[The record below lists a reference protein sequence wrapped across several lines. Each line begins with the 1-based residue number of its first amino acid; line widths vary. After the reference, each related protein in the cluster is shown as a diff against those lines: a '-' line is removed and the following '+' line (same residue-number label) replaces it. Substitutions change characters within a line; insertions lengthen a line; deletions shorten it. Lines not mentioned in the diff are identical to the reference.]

1 MNDEKI
7 DSVLNLALNVDV
19 ADREKSEDLGVGYN
33 PVENTWELIV
43 KYSGDLDN
51 IRESFP
57 SINLVELISEYAIVT
72 LPEPLIVPLSRFPQI
87 EYIEKPKRLY
97 FSVAQGKSA
106 SCIFSGSGGP
116 FGDLTGRGVI
126 VAVIDSGID
135 YTHPDFINPD
145 GTSRILRLWDQT
157 IPGNPPEGYLIGT
170 EYTQEQINEALRAA
184 TPEERRALVPSMD
197 TRGHGTAV
205 TGIAAGNGRDSNG
218 SYRGVAPEADLIIVK
233 MGMPGP
239 TSFPRTTELM
249 QGLDYVV
256 NKSVEFNQP
265 VAINLSFGN
274 TYGSHIGDSL
284 LETYINDLANI
295 GRSVIVVGSGN
306 EGAAAG
312 HTSGTLT
319 QGQDVI
325 VQLSVGPAETALNV
339 QLWRYID
346 ELALEII
353 APSGQSSGVFRSV
366 GETYH
371 ITLGNT
377 RINIYSGAAT
387 PYSMSQETYIDF
399 VPIGDYIDSGI
410 WNFKIIPERV
420 VNGTFDM
427 WLPSSVVLNQNTRFL
442 SPTPNTT
449 LTIPSAAQRVI
460 TVGAYDS
467 RYASYADFSGRGYT
481 SVTNNVKPD
490 LVAPG
495 VNIMAPAVGGGYMP
509 VTGTSFATPFVTGS
523 AALLMEM
530 GIVRG
535 NNPYM
540 YGEKVKANL
549 IRGARQLTGESVY
562 PNEKL
567 GYGALCLN
575 SSLS

>member
-7 DSVLNLALNVDV
+7 DSVLNLALGVDV
-19 ADREKSEDLGVGYN
+19 ADREKSGDLGVGYN

-43 KYSGDLDN
+43 KYSGDLAD
-51 IRESFP
+51 IRERFP
-57 SINLVELISEYAIVT
+57 AIRLVELQSEYAIVT
-72 LPEPLIVPLSRFPQI
+72 LPESLIVPLSRFPQI
-87 EYIEKPKRLY
+87 EYIEKPKLLY

-106 SCIFSGSGGP
+106 SCIFGGAGGTY
-116 FGDLTGRGVI
+116 GDLTGRGVI
-126 VAVIDSGID
+126 IAVIDSGID

-170 EYTQEQINEALRAA
+170 EYTKEQINEALRAE

-205 TGIAAGNGRDSNG
+205 AGIAAGNGRDSSG
-218 SYRGVAPEADLIIVK
+218 SYKGVAPEADLIIVK
-233 MGMPGP
+233 MGIPGP

-256 NKSVEFNQP
+256 RTSVEFNQP
-265 VAINLSFGN
+265 IAVNLSFGN
-274 TYGSHIGDSL
+274 TYGSHTGDSL

-312 HTSGTLT
+312 HTSGVLS
-319 QGQDVI
+319 QAQDVI
-325 VQLSVGPAETALNV
+325 VQLSVGPAEAALNV

-346 ELALEII
+346 EFALEII
-353 APSGQSSGVFRSV
+353 APNGQSSGVLRSV

-371 ITLGNT
+371 VTLGNT
-377 RINIYSGAAT
+377 KIYIYSGAAT

-399 VPIGDYIDSGI
+399 VPIDDYIDSGI

-427 WLPSSVVLNQNTRFL
+427 WLPSAAVLNKNTRFL

-449 LTIPSAAQRVI
+449 LTIPGTAQRVI

-467 RYASYADFSGRGYT
+467 RYTSYADFSGRGFT
-481 SVTNNVKPD
+481 RVTNNVKPD

-495 VNIMAPAVGGGYMP
+495 VNIMAPAAGGGYMT
-509 VTGTSFATPFVTGS
+509 VTGTSFATPFVTGA

-535 NNPYM
+535 SNPYM
-540 YGEKVKANL
+540 YGEKVKAYL

-562 PNEKL
+562 PNEKI